1 VTLVGAS
8 KRQPPESLLEAHR
21 AGLSVFGEN
30 RVQEAKAKID
40 LLPPEVEWHL
50 IGPLQSNKA
59 RLAVRLF
66 TLIHSVDRL
75 KIARVLD
82 REAQRL
88 GRPLSCLLEI
98 NLGGEESKHGFA
110 VADLAATVAPLAELE
125 SLKVQGLMAIPPYDD
140 QPEASRTWF
149 QQLRRLR
156 DELAQRSEWSEFPGW
171 LSMGMSGD
179 FEVAIEEG
187 ATHVRVGTALFGSRP
202 RLPNFPSGNGSPG
215 TAPQ

>member
-1 VTLVGAS
+1 MTLVGAS

-149 QQLRRLR
+149 RQLRRLR

-202 RLPNFPSGNGSPG
+202 PLPNSPPGNGPPG